1 MVSLISLP
9 KKNCFKPSSL
19 WGHIWENVLD
29 IFLFKDSAPTFGR
42 FCQGFSQIG
51 TQSWK
56 LTRKIREARLYCAP
70 CIASN
75 SRRRLQWV
83 LSESFRNK
91 DTVYRMMMM
100 MMMICVNF
108 SNISDFPRPQANSH
122 WQLPPKSCDRFIP
135 GQSTKGWQNNF
146 EPHQRQKRCA
156 INASHVGGIQ
166 LPTLMS

>member
-100 MMMICVNF
+100 MMMICVNY

-122 WQLPPKSCDRFIP
+122 WQLAPPRAVTDSYQAKARKAGKTTS
-135 GQSTKGWQNNF
+135 SHTKGRRGVPSMLRMLEIYNF
-146 EPHQRQKRCA
+146 
-156 INASHVGGIQ
+156 
-166 LPTLMS
+166 LP